1 MPGPAKTWPDRLPAD
16 PTAWLLASDEPWTR
30 YRTLRDLLDLP
41 ESDPAVEA
49 ARAELLA
56 HPAVQGLA
64 RQAAAWGDQPLK
76 RHNDAS
82 HSLYAFST
90 LADMGLRAT
99 DAPKLD
105 GLDTGLE
112 AILAHQAPEGAFQ
125 TVVLIPERFG
135 GTGLG
140 AWSWVLCDAPT
151 LLYALLAMGLN
162 ADPRVRRA
170 VEHLLGA
177 ATATGWPCAAS
188 PELGRFR
195 GPGRKDDPCPVAN
208 VYALK
213 ALALVPEVAGNPAV
227 LGGAEMLLGHWQ
239 RQHGRKLYLFG
250 IGTDYRKLKYP
261 FVWYNLLHVAEVLS
275 RFPSAR
281 GDPRFRE
288 MLQEIALQAD
298 ERGRFTAGS
307 VYLAWKGWSFAGKKH
322 PSPWLTFLC
331 CRILKRV
338 FGEDLN
344 EYS

>member
-1 MPGPAKTWPDRLPAD
+1 
-16 PTAWLLASDEPWTR
+16 
-30 YRTLRDLLDLP
+30 
-41 ESDPAVEA
+41 
-49 ARAELLA
+49 
-56 HPAVQGLA
+56 
-64 RQAAAWGDQPLK
+64 
-76 RHNDAS
+76 
-82 HSLYAFST
+82 
-90 LADMGLRAT
+90 
-99 DAPKLD
+99 
-105 GLDTGLE
+105 
-112 AILAHQAPEGAFQ
+112 
-125 TVVLIPERFG
+125 
-135 GTGLG
+135 
-140 AWSWVLCDAPT
+140 
-151 LLYALLAMGLN
+151 
-162 ADPRVRRA
+162 
-170 VEHLLGA
+170 
-177 ATATGWPCAAS
+177 
-188 PELGRFR
+188 
-195 GPGRKDDPCPVAN
+195 VAN

-298 ERGRFTAGS
+298 DRGRFTAGS

-344 EYS
+344 ECS